1 MLRRLLIFSLLSFS
15 FSCSTITTCHSQ
27 ERDSMPSVVPSSH
40 TILDLQCLLKDT
52 SFNKAPTGVSTTF
65 ETEQHITGYV
75 NTTNKDS
82 NDYRIILFIPA
93 IGKTQEFQVRGNKR
107 FNIYGLDFVN
117 GTTMCLQATSNKRRS
132 PQPCIVPQ
140 TFADVSVRRLL
151 PIAKTNDHLQQE
163 ITPKL
168 EQKVTYNKT
177 RYNLELPNIVVKGN
191 RLKPLNRLNFQPD
204 RGIPENS
211 PLFEQAAT
219 LETLLYKWGLKFG
232 YGWVYDDSI
241 NDSMYVYG
249 IGSIRKNFFKPCE
262 VMVDGDL
269 VKGYAISEIPN
280 IKPFEIRQI
289 EYFLPS
295 NYEMFGNL
303 AGGVMP
309 PIKGLYGDAS
319 GRGLLMI
326 WLKSPS
332 KYKNDTKEEQS
343 FIVIKPL
350 GYLP

>member
-1 MLRRLLIFSLLSFS
+1 MLRRTIISILSFVIL
-15 FSCSTITTCHSQ
+15 FCCFATFCYAH
-27 ERDSMPSVVPSSH
+27 ERDSILSVLPTSH
-40 TILDLQCLLKDT
+40 NYLELQCLLEDT
-52 SFNKAPTGVSTTF
+52 SFIKAPTGVPTTF

-75 NTTNKDS
+75 KTTDKDS

-93 IGKTQEFQVRGNKR
+93 IGKTQDFQVRGNKR
-107 FNIYGLDFVN
+107 FNIYGLDFVD
-117 GTTMCLQATSNKRRS
+117 GTTLCLQATSNKRKT
-132 PQPCIVPQ
+132 PQPCVVPQ
-140 TFADVSVRRLL
+140 TFADISVHRLL
-151 PIAKTNDHLQQE
+151 PIAKTNDLLQQE
-163 ITPKL
+163 IPPQL

-177 RYNLELPNIVVKGN
+177 RYSLELPNILVKGN
-191 RLKPLNRLNFQPD
+191 RLKPMNRLNFQPD

-219 LETLLYKWGLKFG
+219 LETLLYRWGLRFG
-232 YGWVYDDSI
+232 HGWFYDDSVNEDI
-241 NDSMYVYG
+241 YVYA
-249 IGSIRKNFFKPCE
+249 IGNMRQHAFTPCE

-269 VKGYAISEIPN
+269 VQGYAISEISN

-309 PIKGLYGDAS
+309 PIKGLYGEAS
-319 GRGLLMI
+319 KRGLLMI

-332 KYKNDTKEEQS
+332 KYKNHADEEKS
-343 FIVIKPL
+343 FTITKPL